1 MSGVPA
7 AASARADRVS
17 VAVLVAANLLPVAGV
32 LALGWKVEEIVV
44 VYWVENLVIGLFN
57 AVRMAM
63 AQGTRDKKGRP
74 VGAFETWF
82 LRLFMVPF
90 FIVHYGGF
98 CFGHGVFLATLFPP
112 GGGGQGQD
120 LDDVLLRTAADPAFL
135 VVAAALF
142 ASHAYS
148 FARHYVG
155 GAEYRSADINELMA
169 RPYKRIIVVHLFIIG
184 GGLLMLALKSPLPAL
199 MVFIALK
206 VAVDAWSHSKER
218 SRAAAAS
225 SVGPAR
231 ALKGVQVPQTTKGD

>member
-1 MSGVPA
+1 MTEVPA
-7 AASARADRVS
+7 PARADRS
-17 VAVLVAANLLPVAGV
+17 SAWVLVAANVLPVVGV
-32 LALGWKVEEIVV
+32 FALGWKVEEIVF

-63 AQGTRDKKGRP
+63 ARGTRDKKGRL
-74 VGAFETWF
+74 VGTFETWF

-90 FIVHYGGF
+90 FLVHYGGF

-120 LDDVLLRTAADPAFL
+120 LDEVLLRAIGDPAFL
-135 VVAAALF
+135 VVAVALF

-155 GAEYRSADINELMA
+155 GREYLVADINELMA
-169 RPYKRIIVVHLFIIG
+169 RPYKRIIVVHLFILG

-199 MVFIALK
+199 LVFIALK

-225 SVGPAR
+225 SAGPAR
-231 ALKGVQVPQTTKGD
+231 AL